1 MSRRHNTV
9 AVTLF
14 SLGLACASAPIETS
28 SDEKPTGN
36 MPTSADDSAILDAWM
51 AASRGRA
58 AGKRAAEAEPF
69 RPKAGETDPVK
80 LVQWAVAQPDRQA
93 GWRACLELKA
103 QQDRGKL
110 SAFSPWPFVC
120 RAMLLAEQR
129 MFSQS
134 DRMLGASNIALASI
148 EVAYVT
154 GHLSKRRFD
163 KVRGHLDKARVVVPE
178 HPLLDF
184 LASMVAT
191 DQAEE
196 FAFLEKV
203 YAKDKRHFEVL
214 TRLAKFYDAKGD
226 SKATE
231 LLLAAADVNPK
242 NTDMRIALA
251 ARFQKEGKTDQARKQ
266 YLALIEAVPFHE
278 GALTFLAN
286 DAQQRKDKPSELKYV
301 QSMIKEIKDTK
312 VRRAREAELLAQTNQ
327 PEAAEKAYKKLLE
340 RDPKM
345 VAGNL
350 YLAKALLARGKPF
363 KAIAR
368 YIKAGDAGRE
378 ELSALGERYEIGKPL
393 PTKGRSLNPTIWAAE
408 AKLKKRFAAARKRAP
423 MIKGGRVSWTL
434 IFDDQGQ
441 CVEVTADS
449 KRVTDPWF
457 LAGGVLLQLGVQHK
471 SVAGGEISWDL
482 SVP

>member
-1 MSRRHNTV
+1 
-9 AVTLF
+9 
-14 SLGLACASAPIETS
+14 
-28 SDEKPTGN
+28 
-36 MPTSADDSAILDAWM
+36 
-51 AASRGRA
+51 
-58 AGKRAAEAEPF
+58 
-69 RPKAGETDPVK
+69 
-80 LVQWAVAQPDRQA
+80 
-93 GWRACLELKA
+93 
-103 QQDRGKL
+103 
-110 SAFSPWPFVC
+110 
-120 RAMLLAEQR
+120 MLLAEQR

-148 EVAYVT
+148 EVAYVA

-163 KVRGHLDKARVVVPE
+163 KVRGHLDKARAAVPD

-184 LASMVAT
+184 LSSMVAT
-191 DQAEE
+191 DKAEE
-196 FAFLEKV
+196 LVYLEKV

-214 TRLAKFYDAKGD
+214 TRLAKFYDEKGD

-242 NTDMRIALA
+242 NTDMRLALA
-251 ARFQKEGKTDQARKQ
+251 ARFQKEGKTDQAREQ

-278 GALTFLAN
+278 GALTFLAG

-301 QSMIKEIKDTK
+301 QAMIKEIKDTK
-312 VRRAREAELLAQTNQ
+312 DRRAREAELLAQTNQ
-327 PEAAEKAYKKLLE
+327 SEAAEKAYKNLLE

-350 YLAKALLARGKPF
+350 YLAKVLLARGKPF

-368 YIKAGDAGRE
+368 YIKAGEAGRK
-378 ELSALGERYEIGKPL
+378 ELSALGERYEVGKPL
-393 PTKGRSLNPTIWAAE
+393 PSKGRSLNPTIWAAE

-441 CVEVTADS
+441 CVEVVADS

-457 LAGGVLLQLGVQHK
+457 LAGGVLLQLGVKHK
-471 SVAGGEISWDL
+471 TVAGGEISWDL